1 MKIKIALL
9 LLALGIGIFL
19 LRDQVMETGPQ
30 TNPNT
35 KGVPENIDS
44 TGGLSESIPMID
56 FPHLGEAR
64 PTDLIDMAL
73 SFPESLMQ
81 LDGRRVSLVGF
92 MAPFDSLDD
101 MSRCMIV
108 PSYVGCTFCSP
119 PNIRQVVF
127 ITQGKEGSSDQSYS
141 FIEEPSHVTGIFR
154 ISLPERDHEGK
165 TQGFVYSIE
174 NAEVRVH
181 TGKIAERA
189 PSHASP
195 GGHNTSQETT
205 LLPPIAA
212 SDLIQEVSVLLGR
225 EPIDP
230 IKIES
235 VSASTFRDFIRDQ
248 LGSTYP
254 REKRSARAHAFSLLG
269 LLPKGIGWVEVLTGF
284 ELGKSVAASV
294 SDGSRVLVLESVPAN
309 HPYVRIE
316 MVGAISD
323 ALNLQYSSEED
334 QSKKTGMG
342 KNEDLRRSQEA
353 LRRGIRKTITRRYAR
368 TLGVSPSLE
377 APSQIVLEEKPLATG
392 SMLDR
397 WYSLPDFV
405 GPFFV
410 DFLVGPRGSLR
421 SMDAAL
427 NRPPLTL
434 MEFIRP
440 LWYQDPSLWQHH
452 PVPVDFANE
461 LMKTPPSHTDVLGV
475 GGLIPWLAQ
484 TNSSHTARSISSQWA
499 GDRWAV
505 WEFPDG
511 SAALF
516 LETRWQDEKSALKF
530 RDAIPKFPYQWNF
543 PYENGSSI
551 IKILRGSSP
560 AALNRLDPFAQ

>member
-9 LLALGIGIFL
+9 VLVLGIGIFL
-19 LRDQVMETGPQ
+19 LRDQVMETEPK
-30 TNPNT
+30 TDSKT
-35 KGVPENIDS
+35 REVPENIDS
-44 TGGLSESIPMID
+44 TGELTESIPMIN
-56 FPHLGEAR
+56 FPLLGEAR

-73 SFPESLMQ
+73 SFPESLMK
-81 LDGRRVSLVGF
+81 LDGRKVSLVGF

-119 PNIRQVVF
+119 PNKRQVVF
-127 ITQGKEGSSDQSYS
+127 ITQGKEGSPDQTYS

-154 ISLPERDHEGK
+154 ISLPDRDHEGK

-174 NAEVRVH
+174 NAEVRIH
-181 TGKIAERA
+181 TGKIAKRA

-195 GGHNTSQETT
+195 GGHNTSQEMT

-212 SDLIQEVSVLLGR
+212 SDLIQEVSALLGR

-235 VSASTFRDFIRDQ
+235 VPALTFVGFIKKQ
-248 LGSTYP
+248 LEVTYP
-254 REKRSARAHAFSLLG
+254 KDKSSARAHAFSLLG
-269 LLPKGIGWVEVLTGF
+269 LLPKGLGWLEVLAGF
-284 ELGKSVAASV
+284 ELGKSVAV
-294 SDGSRVLVLESVPAN
+294 SNPEGTRILALDSAPSN
-309 HPYVRIE
+309 HPYVRNE
-316 MVGAISD
+316 MVGAIAD
-323 ALNLQYSSEED
+323 ALILQQTSKENK
-334 QSKKTGMG
+334 SKKT
-342 KNEDLRRSQEA
+342 KIQENEDLRRSKEA
-353 LRRGIRKTITRRYAR
+353 LRRGIRKTVMRRYAR
-368 TLGVSPSLE
+368 TLGISPSLE
-377 APSQIVLEEKPLATG
+377 APSQIVLEEKPLAEG

-397 WYSLPDFV
+397 WYSIPDFV

-421 SMDAAL
+421 GMDVAL

-440 LWYQDPSLWQHH
+440 FWYQDSSLWQNH
-452 PVPVDFANE
+452 PVPMDFANN

-475 GGLIPWLAQ
+475 GGLIPWLALS
-484 TNSSHTARSISSQWA
+484 NSSHTARSISSQWA

-505 WEFPDG
+505 WEFSDG

-543 PYENGSSI
+543 PYENQSCTV
-551 IKILRGSSP
+551 KILRGSSP